1 MRSAFALALGAAL
14 AIALPSAPGAEAQGI
29 RRVEISPFAGETFFL
44 HDGSAALRLE
54 RPRADPQIVR
64 GARFEDTWGAG
75 LTAGVRMN
83 DVLALEALFN
93 WTPTWLFG
101 TNLPEGTD
109 VYAYTYGL
117 SAVAHAP
124 VPGRLRPFA
133 GVGVGGELDDYSGSI
148 ASHARWMT
156 SLQGGFS
163 FDIGNG
169 RALRVQA
176 RDFVSPSEAVAPG
189 VRGGWRHDVML
200 SAGVTWT
207 VPIEGRGATATA
219 GWKEI
224 GPRAV
229 AK

>member
-14 AIALPSAPGAEAQGI
+14 GTALCVPPDTEAQSI
-29 RRVEISPFAGETFFL
+29 RAVEISPFAGETFFL
-44 HDGSAALRLE
+44 HDGPAALRLE

-64 GARFEDTWGAG
+64 GARFEDTWSAG
-75 LTAGVRMN
+75 LAAGIRMN

-101 TNLPEGTD
+101 TNFPDGTD

-133 GVGVGGELDDYSGSI
+133 GVGIGGELDDYSGSI
-148 ASHARWMT
+148 ASHVRWMT

-163 FDIGNG
+163 FDVGDG

-176 RDFVSPSEAVAPG
+176 RDFVSPSEAVVPG
-189 VRGGWRHDVML
+189 VRAGWRHDVML

-207 VPIEGRGATATA
+207 VPMAPRDAPAID
-219 GWKEI
+219 GWQDL
-224 GPRAV
+224 GPRTA